1 MLLNLLLKN
10 FEKILIQANLL
21 AHFLDCGHC
30 VLADCLS
37 RQRLDEFCLGPY
49 RRIYLPPVVGM
60 SGGPSFCS

>member
-30 VLADCLS
+30 EWLTHLRAL
-37 RQRLDEFCLGPY
+37 LEA
-49 RRIYLPPVVGM
+49 
-60 SGGPSFCS
+60 